1 MIARCSGPGR
11 LPGGQPAPAP
21 AATLGRSREQGGSPD
36 ACASHDLADL
46 EMVFYSVTV
55 FFFLGREKK
64 KKKLSWW
71 IHIVIHVGRY
81 CGKGGKDVSEG
92 NIATGHNPTQSVLGC
107 LNGCLRMRQNTCVWL
122 GLAGVE
128 SEQR

>member
-55 FFFLGREKK
+55 FFFFGEGKK
-64 KKKLSWW
+64 KQKTKL
-71 IHIVIHVGRY
+71 VDPY
-81 CGKGGKDVSEG
+81 CYPCGK
-92 NIATGHNPTQSVLGC
+92 VLWERG
-107 LNGCLRMRQNTCVWL
+107 
-122 GLAGVE
+122 
-128 SEQR
+128 

>member
-55 FFFLGREKK
+55 FFFFFGGGKK
-64 KKKLSWW
+64 KKKKKTKL
-71 IHIVIHVGRY
+71 VDPY
-81 CGKGGKDVSEG
+81 CYPCGK
-92 NIATGHNPTQSVLGC
+92 VLWERG
-107 LNGCLRMRQNTCVWL
+107 
-122 GLAGVE
+122 
-128 SEQR
+128 